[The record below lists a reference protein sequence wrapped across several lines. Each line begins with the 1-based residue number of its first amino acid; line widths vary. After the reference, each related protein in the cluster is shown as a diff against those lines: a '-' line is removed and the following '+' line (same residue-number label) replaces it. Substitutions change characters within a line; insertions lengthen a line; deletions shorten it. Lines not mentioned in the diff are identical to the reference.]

1 MTSLSYVHGS
11 SDVPLKYET
20 VGRAFAI
27 VLGNLRH
34 HKYGNGLTTVTAS
47 VQKRCLDEYEY

>member
-20 VGRAFAI
+20 VGRAFGI

-34 HKYGNGLTTVTAS
+34 HKYGSGLTTVTAS
-47 VQKRCLDEYEY
+47 VQKRCLDEYEF